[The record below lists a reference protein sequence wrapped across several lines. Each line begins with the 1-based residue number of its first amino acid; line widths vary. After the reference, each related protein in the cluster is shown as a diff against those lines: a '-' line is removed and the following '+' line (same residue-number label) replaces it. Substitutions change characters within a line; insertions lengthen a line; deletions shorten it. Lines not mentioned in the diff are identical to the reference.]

1 MGRGRGEEEKRRGA
15 CKEESKKTG
24 GQNETGEGE
33 TGKQQWEERK
43 RGEQSKAKEDVYVQ
57 LYLFSYVYLRAQKEA
72 KELLLTV
79 QTCWWA

>member
-33 TGKQQWEERK
+33 TGKRQWEERK
-43 RGEQSKAKEDVYVQ
+43 RGEQNKAKEDGRRKGRGIYIKII
-57 LYLFSYVYLRAQKEA
+57 LNK
-72 KELLLTV
+72 
-79 QTCWWA
+79 